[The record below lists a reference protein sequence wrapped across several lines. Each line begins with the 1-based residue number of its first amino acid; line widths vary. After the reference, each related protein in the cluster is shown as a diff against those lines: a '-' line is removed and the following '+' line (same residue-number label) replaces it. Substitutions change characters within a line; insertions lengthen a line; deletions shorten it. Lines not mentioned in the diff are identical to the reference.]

1 MKKAHFSYIFF
12 FIGFFLL
19 SQDTEKKTLAT
30 GPFIGVKVYSNL
42 EVNLIASDVNK
53 VIAYGDNSDY
63 VVLSIKN
70 KVLKIRVM
78 GGSLLTPGKT
88 KIDIYHSKPLDQI
101 TVFQGSI
108 LRAAFPIQQTSLSL
122 EARTNAQIDLEVYAE
137 RLDTKTS
144 FGGSLFLKGEVT
156 NHEINLATS
165 GVCEADLLKTKQT
178 KIKNKGGAYAYVY
191 ASELLDAKMYGGVL
205 RILGQPLK
213 QITEEYLGAVIEVK

>member
-108 LRAAFPIQQTSLSL
+108 LKAAFPIQQTSLSL
-122 EARTNAQIDLEVYAE
+122 E
-137 RLDTKTS
+137 
-144 FGGSLFLKGEVT
+144 
-156 NHEINLATS
+156 
-165 GVCEADLLKTKQT
+165 
-178 KIKNKGGAYAYVY
+178 
-191 ASELLDAKMYGGVL
+191 
-205 RILGQPLK
+205 
-213 QITEEYLGAVIEVK
+213 